1 MSDEVDSKKI
11 SVVYKFENFTR
22 EAEVNKLGTLRDIRK
37 VLEKQLNLSVKQMN
51 MIYHNNN
58 IMNVSESTKIYNY
71 FGDVNEIIL
80 ELKYKDFVED
90 DYKLVFEK
98 AFAQSISPANNKNKR
113 KMKHL
118 KSLRNNEDYVPEI
131 KDRKV
136 CNYDQL
142 NEAKYICLKCSQLW
156 CEHCLKFEIHKN
168 DISPL
173 DQLDNTLQ
181 HKRRICIKN
190 LEEKITSDPY
200 FDKLEKIDFILNE
213 KVSVIDKQFDDL
225 INLIKKIKEN
235 QMKFIIDYYYTKISD
250 KKYSSLFKDTKFYR
264 KTMKDIDTTYK
275 TDQIDLNLKNMRTM
289 EEGLLILIQKFDE
302 FKLKYGDF
310 DRLFLQFHGF
320 NQTFIA
326 QMEAKLEQNTKVGRS
341 LDNPEELDKLTTIKK
356 DFESIVKHKN
366 RGTSL
371 IKIKYYNSIMIWNHL
386 NQKLIRINDFVDN
399 CEFKLN
405 YQVYA
410 GNIFLNLKN
419 KLFVITGSNFNMFF
433 FYDPIKNQIY
443 RLPSLKENHCR
454 GGLIYVKYFNSILCI
469 SGKYTKKVEVFKL
482 DEFNINN
489 FQDDGKYNGSKYHKD
504 GGGNYYIKRNSIDKE
519 SKGRKSGRK
528 SISKDS
534 KSRKSISKDSQGRK
548 SISKDS
554 ARKSISKD
562 SARKSISK
570 DSARKSISK
579 DSLARKSISKD
590 SARKSISKDS
600 ARKSISKDSKSR
612 KSKSKDRK
620 SISRG
625 RKSVAVGQIKGLNK
639 DMTVTRSSKKSK
651 TKRDKSHSHSK
662 DKSKEE
668 SKNTE
673 SKNKKSYDTQSHK
686 SNKSKHSKHSRHTKD
701 KQPQN
706 LDYLRDDKLY
716 WEEFPELNYARN
728 YSCFYI
734 HNDYYLYVFFGY
746 NQYRGN
752 LDTIEKIDLREPENK
767 WQIIKYEN
775 PCNLDLHL
783 ASTSVC
789 YAGVDEIYILGGS
802 IHDTPTDQIIK
813 YNFKQNAFFM
823 TEMKIPGMREND
835 YFRFWEESSFVPL
848 TSKGNATNADDEF
861 TFGLIDARDKVHL
874 YNIRNFK
881 YNII

>member
-1 MSDEVDSKKI
+1 MSEEPNSKKI
-11 SVVYKFENFTR
+11 SVIYKFENFTR
-22 EAEVNKLGTLRDIRK
+22 EAEVNKFGTLRDIRK
-37 VLEKQLNLSVKQMN
+37 VLEKQINLSVKQMN
-51 MIYHNNN
+51 MIYHSNN

-80 ELKYKDFVED
+80 ELRYKDFVED

-98 AFAQSISPANNKNKR
+98 AFAQTSAPDDKKSKR

-118 KSLRNNEDYVPEI
+118 KSLRNKEDYVPEI

-168 DISPL
+168 EISPL

-190 LEEKITSDPY
+190 LEEKITTDPY

-275 TDQIDLNLKNMRTM
+275 SEQIDLNLKNMRTM
-289 EEGLLILIQKFDE
+289 EDGLLILIQKFEE

-320 NQTFIA
+320 NQTFIS
-326 QMEAKLEQNTKVGRS
+326 QIEAKVEQNTRVGRS

-356 DFESIVKHKN
+356 DFDSIVKHKN

-386 NQKLIRINDFVDN
+386 NQKLIRVNDFVDN

-405 YQVYA
+405 YQVFA

-419 KLFVITGSNFNMFF
+419 KLFIITGSNFNMFF
-433 FYDPIKNQIY
+433 FYDPIKNQIF

-489 FQDDGKYNGSKYHKD
+489 FQDDGKYNGSKYHKE
-504 GGGNYYIKRNSIDKE
+504 GGGNYFIKRNSKVSNRRHD
-519 SKGRKSGRK
+519 
-528 SISKDS
+528 
-534 KSRKSISKDSQGRK
+534 
-548 SISKDS
+548 
-554 ARKSISKD
+554 
-562 SARKSISK
+562 
-570 DSARKSISK
+570 
-579 DSLARKSISKD
+579 
-590 SARKSISKDS
+590 
-600 ARKSISKDSKSR
+600 R
-612 KSKSKDRK
+612 KSKDLSLSNSKSLSKDKDKDKLSNSKKSKVTSNRK

-625 RKSVAVGQIKGLNK
+625 RKSVAVSLSASKSLSK
-639 DMTVTRSSKKSK
+639 DMGNTRTSKKYK
-651 TKRDKSHSHSK
+651 TRKETSNSHSHSRNK
-662 DKSKEE
+662 QTEE
-668 SKNTE
+668 SKNTIE
-673 SKNKKSYDTQSHK
+673 SGNTNKKSKNYDTKSKKSSHHDTKSHYDTKSKRSHK
-686 SNKSKHSKHSRHTKD
+686 SNKHSKD

-706 LDYLRDDKLY
+706 LDYLKDDKLY

-728 YSCFYI
+728 YSCFYV
-734 HNDYYLYVFFGY
+734 HNEYYLYAFFGY

-752 LDTIEKIDLREPENK
+752 LDSVEKIDLREPENK

-775 PCNLDLHL
+775 PSKLELHL
-783 ASTSVC
+783 ASMSVC

-813 YNFKQNAFFM
+813 YNFKQNAFFL
-823 TEMKIPGMREND
+823 TEMTIPGIRENE
-835 YFRFWEESSFVPL
+835 YFRFWEESSFIPL

>member
-1 MSDEVDSKKI
+1 MSEEPDSKKI
-11 SVVYKFENFTR
+11 SVIYKFENFTR
-22 EAEVNKLGTLRDIRK
+22 EAQVNKFGTIRDIRK
-37 VLEKQLNLSVKQMN
+37 VLEKQINLSVKQMN
-51 MIYHNNN
+51 IIYHNNN

-71 FGDVNEIIL
+71 FGDVDELIL

-98 AFAQSISPANNKNKR
+98 AFAQSAPPVNSKNKR

-168 DISPL
+168 EISPL

-190 LEEKITSDPY
+190 LEEKITKDPC

-264 KTMKDIDTTYK
+264 KTMKDIDATYK

-289 EEGLLILIQKFDE
+289 EDGLLILIQKFEE

-320 NQTFIA
+320 NQTFIS

-356 DFESIVKHKN
+356 DFDTIVKHKN

-386 NQKLIRINDFVDN
+386 NQKLIRVNDFVDN

-405 YQVYA
+405 YQVFA

-454 GGLIYVKYFNSILCI
+454 GGLVYVKYFNSILCI

-489 FQDDGKYNGSKYHKD
+489 FQDDGKYNGSKYHKE
-504 GGGNYYIKRNSIDKE
+504 GGGNYFIKRHSKVSSKRRESNSKDLSISNSKSLSKDKDKM
-519 SKGRKSGRK
+519 SKNSKISSQRKSV
-528 SISKDS
+528 
-534 KSRKSISKDSQGRK
+534 
-548 SISKDS
+548 
-554 ARKSISKD
+554 
-562 SARKSISK
+562 
-570 DSARKSISK
+570 
-579 DSLARKSISKD
+579 
-590 SARKSISKDS
+590 
-600 ARKSISKDSKSR
+600 
-612 KSKSKDRK
+612 
-620 SISRG
+620 SRG
-625 RKSVAVGQIKGLNK
+625 RKSVAISRDESKSISK
-639 DMTVTRSSKKSK
+639 DISHSRTSKKYK
-651 TKRDKSHSHSK
+651 TRKETIHSHSHSQSK
-662 DKSKEE
+662 DKNVEE
-668 SKNTE
+668 SKNTIE
-673 SKNKKSYDTQSHK
+673 
-686 SNKSKHSKHSRHTKD
+686 SKHSKRKSIHRDTKSHKSSKHTKD

-706 LDYLRDDKLY
+706 LDHQKDDKLF

-752 LDTIEKIDLREPENK
+752 LDSIEKIDLREPDNK

-775 PCNLDLHL
+775 PCKLDLHL
-783 ASTSVC
+783 ASASVC

-813 YNFKQNAFFM
+813 YNFKQNAFFL
-823 TEMKIPGMREND
+823 TEMTIPGLRENE

-874 YNIRNFK
+874 YNIRSFK

>member
-1 MSDEVDSKKI
+1 
-11 SVVYKFENFTR
+11 
-22 EAEVNKLGTLRDIRK
+22 
-37 VLEKQLNLSVKQMN
+37 
-51 MIYHNNN
+51 
-58 IMNVSESTKIYNY
+58 
-71 FGDVNEIIL
+71 
-80 ELKYKDFVED
+80 
-90 DYKLVFEK
+90 
-98 AFAQSISPANNKNKR
+98 
-113 KMKHL
+113 MKHL
-118 KSLRNNEDYVPEI
+118 KSLRNKEDYVPEI
-131 KDRKV
+131 KERKV

-168 DISPL
+168 EISPL

-190 LEEKITSDPY
+190 LEEKITTDPY

-275 TDQIDLNLKNMRTM
+275 SDQIDLNLKNMRTM
-289 EEGLLILIQKFDE
+289 EDGLLILIQKFEE

-320 NQTFIA
+320 NQTFIS
-326 QMEAKLEQNTKVGRS
+326 QIEAKVEQNTRVGRS

-356 DFESIVKHKN
+356 DFDSIVKHKN

-386 NQKLIRINDFVDN
+386 NQKLIRVNDFVDN

-405 YQVYA
+405 YQVFA

-419 KLFVITGSNFNMFF
+419 KLFIITGSNFNMFF
-433 FYDPIKNQIY
+433 FYDPIKNQIF

-489 FQDDGKYNGSKYHKD
+489 FQDDGKYNGSKYHKE
-504 GGGNYYIKRNSIDKE
+504 GGGNYFIKRNSKVSNRRHD
-519 SKGRKSGRK
+519 
-528 SISKDS
+528 
-534 KSRKSISKDSQGRK
+534 
-548 SISKDS
+548 
-554 ARKSISKD
+554 
-562 SARKSISK
+562 
-570 DSARKSISK
+570 
-579 DSLARKSISKD
+579 
-590 SARKSISKDS
+590 
-600 ARKSISKDSKSR
+600 R
-612 KSKSKDRK
+612 KSKDLSLSNSKSLSKDKDKDKLSKNSKKSKVTSNRK

-625 RKSVAVGQIKGLNK
+625 RKSVAVSLSASKSLSK
-639 DMTVTRSSKKSK
+639 DMDKTRTSKKYK
-651 TKRDKSHSHSK
+651 TKKEASNSHSHSRNK
-662 DKSKEE
+662 QTEE
-668 SKNTE
+668 SKNTIE
-673 SKNKKSYDTQSHK
+673 SGNTNKKSKNYDTKSKKSSHHDTKSHYDTKSKRSHK
-686 SNKSKHSKHSRHTKD
+686 SNKHSKD

-706 LDYLRDDKLY
+706 LDYLKDDKLY

-728 YSCFYI
+728 YSCFYV
-734 HNDYYLYVFFGY
+734 HNEYYLYAFFGY

-752 LDTIEKIDLREPENK
+752 LDSVEKIDLREPENK

-775 PCNLDLHL
+775 PSKLELHL
-783 ASTSVC
+783 ASMSVC

-813 YNFKQNAFFM
+813 YNFKQNAFFL
-823 TEMKIPGMREND
+823 TEMTIPGIRENE
-835 YFRFWEESSFVPL
+835 YFRFWEESSFIPL

>member
-1 MSDEVDSKKI
+1 MSEEVDTKKI
-11 SVVYKFENFTR
+11 SVIYKFENYTR
-22 EAEVNKLGTLRDIRK
+22 EAEVSKLGTLRDIRK
-37 VLEKQLNLSVKQMN
+37 VLEKQINLSVKQMN
-51 MIYHNNN
+51 IIYHNNN
-58 IMNVSESTKIYNY
+58 IMNVSETTKIYNY
-71 FGDVNEIIL
+71 FGDVSEIIL

-98 AFAQSISPANNKNKR
+98 AFAQSGSPVNNKNK
-113 KMKHL
+113 KKLKHL
-118 KSLRNNEDYVPEI
+118 KSLKNNEDYVPEI

-168 DISPL
+168 EISPL

-181 HKRRICIKN
+181 HKRRLCIKN

-250 KKYSSLFKDTKFYR
+250 KKYSSLFKDTKFFR

-289 EEGLLILIQKFDE
+289 EDGLLILIQKFDE

-326 QMEAKLEQNTKVGRS
+326 QIEAKLEQNTKVGRS

-356 DFESIVKHKN
+356 DFETIVKHKN

-386 NQKLIRINDFVDN
+386 NQKLIRVNDFTDN

-405 YQVYA
+405 YQVFS

-419 KLFVITGSNFNMFF
+419 KLFIITGSNFNMFF
-433 FYDPIKNQIY
+433 FYDPIKNQVY

-489 FQDDGKYNGSKYHKD
+489 FQDDGKYNGSKYHKEF
-504 GGGNYYIKRNSIDKE
+504 GGNYHIKRNSKYHDNKSKDKDTLSKSSKRKSMSKE
-519 SKGRKSGRK
+519 RKSVSKDNKSRKSLSKDSKGRKSM
-528 SISKDS
+528 SKDS
-534 KSRKSISKDSQGRK
+534 KDKKSV
-548 SISKDS
+548 
-554 ARKSISKD
+554 
-562 SARKSISK
+562 
-570 DSARKSISK
+570 
-579 DSLARKSISKD
+579 
-590 SARKSISKDS
+590 
-600 ARKSISKDSKSR
+600 
-612 KSKSKDRK
+612 SKDRK

-625 RKSVAVGQIKGLNK
+625 RKSVAISHSQSISK
-639 DMTVTRSSKKSK
+639 DMSYSRSDKKYKTRKDVS
-651 TKRDKSHSHSK
+651 RSHSK

-673 SKNKKSYDTQSHK
+673 SKDKKSNHK
-686 SNKSKHSKHSRHTKD
+686 SSKHLKD
-701 KQPQN
+701 KQAQN
-706 LDYLRDDKLY
+706 LDYLKDDKLY

-767 WQIIKYEN
+767 WQIIRYEN
-775 PCNLDLHL
+775 PCKLDLHL
-783 ASTSVC
+783 ASMSVC

-813 YNFKQNAFFM
+813 YNFKQNAFFL
-823 TEMKIPGMREND
+823 TEMTIPGLRENE

-861 TFGLIDARDKVHL
+861 TFGVIDARDKVHL

>member
-1 MSDEVDSKKI
+1 MSEEPDSKKI
-11 SVVYKFENFTR
+11 SVIYKFENFTR
-22 EAEVNKLGTLRDIRK
+22 EAQVNKFGTIRDIRK
-37 VLEKQLNLSVKQMN
+37 VLEKQINLSVKQMN
-51 MIYHNNN
+51 IIYHNNN

-71 FGDVNEIIL
+71 FGDVDELIL

-98 AFAQSISPANNKNKR
+98 AFAQSAPPVNSKNKR

-168 DISPL
+168 EISPL

-190 LEEKITSDPY
+190 LEEKITKDPC

-264 KTMKDIDTTYK
+264 KTMKDIDATYK

-289 EEGLLILIQKFDE
+289 EDGLLILIQKFEE

-320 NQTFIA
+320 NQTFIS

-356 DFESIVKHKN
+356 DFDTIVKHKN

-386 NQKLIRINDFVDN
+386 NQKLIRVNDFVDN

-405 YQVYA
+405 YQVFA

-443 RLPSLKENHCR
+443 RLPSLIENHCR
-454 GGLIYVKYFNSILCI
+454 GGLVYVKYFNSILCI

-489 FQDDGKYNGSKYHKD
+489 FQDDGKYNGSKYHKE
-504 GGGNYYIKRNSIDKE
+504 GGGNYFIKRHSKVSSKRLE
-519 SKGRKSGRK
+519 SNVKDL
-528 SISKDS
+528 SISNS
-534 KSRKSISKDSQGRK
+534 KSLSKDKDKMSKNSKISSQ
-548 SISKDS
+548 
-554 ARKSISKD
+554 
-562 SARKSISK
+562 
-570 DSARKSISK
+570 
-579 DSLARKSISKD
+579 
-590 SARKSISKDS
+590 
-600 ARKSISKDSKSR
+600 
-612 KSKSKDRK
+612 RK

-625 RKSVAVGQIKGLNK
+625 RKSVAISRDESKSISK
-639 DMTVTRSSKKSK
+639 DISQSRTSKKYK
-651 TKRDKSHSHSK
+651 TRKETSHSHSHSQSK
-662 DKSKEE
+662 DKNVEE
-668 SKNTE
+668 SKNTIE
-673 SKNKKSYDTQSHK
+673 
-686 SNKSKHSKHSRHTKD
+686 SKHSKRKSIYHDTKSHKSSKHTKD

-706 LDYLRDDKLY
+706 LDYQKDDKLF

-752 LDTIEKIDLREPENK
+752 LDSIEKIDLREPENK

-775 PCNLDLHL
+775 PCKLDLHL
-783 ASTSVC
+783 ASASVC

-813 YNFKQNAFFM
+813 YNFKQNAFFL
-823 TEMKIPGMREND
+823 TEMTIPGLRENE
-835 YFRFWEESSFVPL
+835 YFRFWEESTFSPL
-848 TSKGNATNADDEF
+848 SSQGYAVNSDDDF
-861 TFGLIDARDKVHL
+861 TFGLLDARDKVHL
-874 YNIRNFK
+874 FNIRNFK

>member
-1 MSDEVDSKKI
+1 MTEEENKKKI

-22 EAEVNKLGTLRDIRK
+22 EAEVDKFGTLRDIRK
-37 VLEKQLNLSVKQMN
+37 VLEKQINLSVKQMN
-51 MIYHNNN
+51 IIYHNNN
-58 IMNVSESTKIYNY
+58 IMNVSETTKIYNY

-98 AFAQSISPANNKNKR
+98 AFAQTRAPSKTKTKR

-173 DQLDNTLQ
+173 DQLDNTLR
-181 HKRRICIKN
+181 HERRKCIKT
-190 LEEKITSDPY
+190 LEEKITTDPC

-250 KKYSSLFKDTKFYR
+250 KKYSTLFKDTKFYR
-264 KTMKDIDTTYK
+264 KTMKDIDTSYK
-275 TDQIDLNLKNMRTM
+275 SDQIDLNLKNMRTM
-289 EEGLLILIQKFDE
+289 KDGLLILIQKFDE

-326 QMEAKLEQNTKVGRS
+326 QIEAKLEQNTKVGRS
-341 LDNPEELDKLTTIKK
+341 LDNPEELDKLNSIKNN
-356 DFESIVKHKN
+356 FESIVKHKN

-386 NQKLIRINDFVDN
+386 NQKLIRVNDFVDN

-405 YQVYA
+405 YQVFA

-419 KLFVITGSNFNMFF
+419 KLFIITGSNFNMFF
-433 FYDPIKNQIY
+433 FYDPIKNQVY

-454 GGLIYVKYFNSILCI
+454 GGLVYVKYFNSILCI

-482 DEFNINN
+482 DDFNINN
-489 FQDDGKYNGSKYHKD
+489 FKDDGKYNGSKYHKE
-504 GGGNYYIKRNSIDKE
+504 GGGNYHIKRNDIKL
-519 SKGRKSGRK
+519 KTM
-528 SISKDS
+528 SKDKMSSHSKLS
-534 KSRKSISKDSQGRK
+534 KSLSKDKDKDTLKRSRAKKQTVLVGSRSRK
-548 SISKDS
+548 NLDDSKNMSLSKDLS
-554 ARKSISKD
+554 A
-562 SARKSISK
+562 
-570 DSARKSISK
+570 
-579 DSLARKSISKD
+579 
-590 SARKSISKDS
+590 
-600 ARKSISKDSKSR
+600 SR
-612 KSKSKDRK
+612 
-620 SISRG
+620 
-625 RKSVAVGQIKGLNK
+625 
-639 DMTVTRSSKKSK
+639 TSKKSK
-651 TKRDKSHSHSK
+651 TRREVSHSHSK
-662 DKSKEE
+662 DKSKDD
-668 SKNTE
+668 SKDAI
-673 SKNKKSYDTQSHK
+673 SRHSNKKSTHRSRDTKSHK
-686 SNKSKHSKHSRHTKD
+686 SVLIRSRSKD
-701 KQPQN
+701 KQAQN
-706 LDYLRDDKLY
+706 VDYLKEDKLV

-752 LDTIEKIDLREPENK
+752 LDSVEKIDLREPENK
-767 WQIIKYEN
+767 WQVIKYQN
-775 PCNLDLHL
+775 PCKLNLRL
-783 ASTSVC
+783 ASMGVC
-789 YAGVDEIYILGGS
+789 YGGVDEIYILGGS
-802 IHDTPTDQIIK
+802 INDTPTDQIIK
-813 YNFKQNAFFM
+813 YNFKQNAFFL
-823 TEMKIPGMREND
+823 TEMTIPGIRENE

-861 TFGLIDARDKVHL
+861 TFGLIDCRDKVHL

>member
-1 MSDEVDSKKI
+1 MSEEPNSKKI
-11 SVVYKFENFTR
+11 SVIYKFENFTR
-22 EAEVNKLGTLRDIRK
+22 EAEVNKFGTLRDIRK
-37 VLEKQLNLSVKQMN
+37 VLEKQINLSVKQMN

-80 ELKYKDFVED
+80 EMKYKDFVED

-98 AFAQSISPANNKNKR
+98 AFAQATIPDDKKSKR

-118 KSLRNNEDYVPEI
+118 KSLRNKEDYVPEI
-131 KDRKV
+131 KERKV

-168 DISPL
+168 EISPL

-190 LEEKITSDPY
+190 LEEKITTDPY

-225 INLIKKIKEN
+225 INLIKKIKDS
-235 QMKFIIDYYYTKISD
+235 QMKFIIDYYYTKVSD
-250 KKYSSLFKDTKFYR
+250 KKYTSLFKDTKFYR
-264 KTMKDIDTTYK
+264 KTMKDIDATYK
-275 TDQIDLNLKNMRTM
+275 SEQIDLNLKNMRTM

-310 DRLFLQFHGF
+310 ERLFLQFHGF
-320 NQTFIA
+320 NQTFIS
-326 QMEAKLEQNTKVGRS
+326 QIEAKMEQNTKVGKS
-341 LDNPEELDKLTTIKK
+341 LENPEELDKLSSIKN
-356 DFESIVKHKN
+356 DFQAIVKDKN

-386 NQKLIRINDFVDN
+386 NQKLIRVNDFVDN

-405 YQVYA
+405 YQVFA

-419 KLFVITGSNFNMFF
+419 KLFIITGSNFNMFF

-454 GGLIYVKYFNSILCI
+454 GGLIYIKYFNSILCI

-489 FQDDGKYNGSKYHKD
+489 FQDDGKYNGSKYHEE
-504 GGGNYYIKRNSIDKE
+504 GGGNYHIRRSTDKKSTRSHHHHSHRHHSK
-519 SKGRKSGRK
+519 SKGDD
-528 SISKDS
+528 SKDS
-534 KSRKSISKDSQGRK
+534 HSHSHEHEHSSDKD
-548 SISKDS
+548 
-554 ARKSISKD
+554 
-562 SARKSISK
+562 
-570 DSARKSISK
+570 
-579 DSLARKSISKD
+579 
-590 SARKSISKDS
+590 
-600 ARKSISKDSKSR
+600 DSKSHKSRSHKHRDSKVSHKSKR
-612 KSKSKDRK
+612 KSKVSENEENEEEESKNNDEHSNNTK
-620 SISRG
+620 S
-625 RKSVAVGQIKGLNK
+625 KH
-639 DMTVTRSSKKSK
+639 RSSESK
-651 TKRDKSHSHSK
+651 HSRSHSK
-662 DKSKEE
+662 DK
-668 SKNTE
+668 
-673 SKNKKSYDTQSHK
+673 
-686 SNKSKHSKHSRHTKD
+686 
-701 KQPQN
+701 QPEN
-706 LDYLRDDKLY
+706 IDYLNEDKLL
-716 WEEFPELNYARN
+716 WEDFPELNYARN
-728 YSCFYI
+728 YSCFFL
-734 HNDYYLYVFFGY
+734 HNEYYLYVFFGY

-752 LDTIEKIDLREPENK
+752 LDTIEKIDLREAKNK
-767 WQIIKYEN
+767 WEIIKYEN
-775 PCNLDLHL
+775 PSKLNLHM
-783 ASTSVC
+783 ASMGVC
-789 YAGVDEIYILGGS
+789 YAGVDEIYLLGGS
-802 IHDTPTDQIIK
+802 IQDNPTDQILK
-813 YNFKQNAFFM
+813 YNFKQNAFFK
-823 TEMKIPGMREND
+823 TEMTIPGFREND
-835 YFRFWEESSFVPL
+835 YFRFWEESSFIPL

-874 YNIRNFK
+874 FNIRSFK

>member
-1 MSDEVDSKKI
+1 
-11 SVVYKFENFTR
+11 
-22 EAEVNKLGTLRDIRK
+22 
-37 VLEKQLNLSVKQMN
+37 
-51 MIYHNNN
+51 
-58 IMNVSESTKIYNY
+58 
-71 FGDVNEIIL
+71 
-80 ELKYKDFVED
+80 
-90 DYKLVFEK
+90 
-98 AFAQSISPANNKNKR
+98 
-113 KMKHL
+113 
-118 KSLRNNEDYVPEI
+118 
-131 KDRKV
+131 
-136 CNYDQL
+136 
-142 NEAKYICLKCSQLW
+142 
-156 CEHCLKFEIHKN
+156 
-168 DISPL
+168 
-173 DQLDNTLQ
+173 
-181 HKRRICIKN
+181 
-190 LEEKITSDPY
+190 
-200 FDKLEKIDFILNE
+200 
-213 KVSVIDKQFDDL
+213 VIDKQFDDL

-275 TDQIDLNLKNMRTM
+275 SDQIDLNLKNMRTM
-289 EEGLLILIQKFDE
+289 EDGLLILIQKFEE

-320 NQTFIA
+320 NQTFIS
-326 QMEAKLEQNTKVGRS
+326 QIEAKVEQNTRVGRS

-356 DFESIVKHKN
+356 DFDSIVKHKN

-386 NQKLIRINDFVDN
+386 NQKLIRVNDFVDN

-405 YQVYA
+405 YQVFA

-419 KLFVITGSNFNMFF
+419 KLFIITGSNFNMFF
-433 FYDPIKNQIY
+433 FYDPIKNQIF

-489 FQDDGKYNGSKYHKD
+489 FQDDGKYNGSKYHKE
-504 GGGNYYIKRNSIDKE
+504 GGGNYFIKRNSKVSNRRHD
-519 SKGRKSGRK
+519 
-528 SISKDS
+528 
-534 KSRKSISKDSQGRK
+534 
-548 SISKDS
+548 
-554 ARKSISKD
+554 
-562 SARKSISK
+562 
-570 DSARKSISK
+570 
-579 DSLARKSISKD
+579 
-590 SARKSISKDS
+590 
-600 ARKSISKDSKSR
+600 R
-612 KSKSKDRK
+612 KSKDLSLSNSKSLSKDKDKDKLSKNSKKSKVTSNRK

-625 RKSVAVGQIKGLNK
+625 RKSVAVSLSASKSLSK
-639 DMTVTRSSKKSK
+639 DMDNTRTSKKYK
-651 TKRDKSHSHSK
+651 TKKEASNSHSHSRNK
-662 DKSKEE
+662 QTEE
-668 SKNTE
+668 SKNTIE
-673 SKNKKSYDTQSHK
+673 SGNTNKKSKNYDTKSKKSSHHDTKSHYDTKSKRSHK
-686 SNKSKHSKHSRHTKD
+686 SNKHSKD

-706 LDYLRDDKLY
+706 LDYLKDDKLY

-728 YSCFYI
+728 YSCFYV
-734 HNDYYLYVFFGY
+734 HNEYYLYAFFGY

-752 LDTIEKIDLREPENK
+752 LDSVEKIDLREPENK

-775 PCNLDLHL
+775 PSKLELHL
-783 ASTSVC
+783 ASMSVC

-813 YNFKQNAFFM
+813 YNFKQNAFFL
-823 TEMKIPGMREND
+823 TEMTIPGIRENE
-835 YFRFWEESSFVPL
+835 YFRFWEESSFIPL

>member
-1 MSDEVDSKKI
+1 MSEEPNSKKI
-11 SVVYKFENFTR
+11 SVIYKFENFTR
-22 EAEVNKLGTLRDIRK
+22 EAEVNKFGTLRDIRK
-37 VLEKQLNLSVKQMN
+37 VLEKQINLSVKQMN

-80 ELKYKDFVED
+80 EMKYKDFVED

-98 AFAQSISPANNKNKR
+98 AFAQATIPDDKKSKR

-118 KSLRNNEDYVPEI
+118 KSLRNKEDYVPEI
-131 KDRKV
+131 KERKV

-168 DISPL
+168 EISPL

-190 LEEKITSDPY
+190 LEEKITTDPY

-275 TDQIDLNLKNMRTM
+275 SDQIDLNLKNMRTM
-289 EEGLLILIQKFDE
+289 EDGLLILVQKFEE

-310 DRLFLQFHGF
+310 ERLFLQFHGF
-320 NQTFIA
+320 NQTFIS
-326 QMEAKLEQNTKVGRS
+326 QIEAKVEQNTKVGRS

-356 DFESIVKHKN
+356 DFDTIVKHKN

-386 NQKLIRINDFVDN
+386 NQKLIRVNDFIDN

-405 YQVYA
+405 YQVFA

-419 KLFVITGSNFNMFF
+419 KLFIITGSNFNMFF

-489 FQDDGKYNGSKYHKD
+489 FKDDGKYNGSKYHKD
-504 GGGNYYIKRNSIDKE
+504 GGGNYFIKRNSKISNRRRE
-519 SKGRKSGRK
+519 SKSNSK
-528 SISKDS
+528 SKDLSVSNS
-534 KSRKSISKDSQGRK
+534 KSLSKNKDK
-548 SISKDS
+548 DYDKASKMS
-554 ARKSISKD
+554 
-562 SARKSISK
+562 
-570 DSARKSISK
+570 
-579 DSLARKSISKD
+579 
-590 SARKSISKDS
+590 
-600 ARKSISKDSKSR
+600 
-612 KSKSKDRK
+612 KSKSKIRPRGRN
-620 SISRG
+620 SVAISRDES
-625 RKSVAVGQIKGLNK
+625 KSLSK
-639 DMTVTRSSKKSK
+639 DFSMSRTSKKYK
-651 TKRDKSHSHSK
+651 TKKEASHSHSK
-662 DKSKEE
+662 NKRTEE
-668 SKNTE
+668 SKNTIE
-673 SKNKKSYDTQSHK
+673 SGNTNKKSKNNEKKSNYDTKSRKSSHHDTK
-686 SNKSKHSKHSRHTKD
+686 SRKSSHRDTKSRKSSRYDTKSKKSHHHSKD

-706 LDYLRDDKLY
+706 LDYLKDDKLY

-775 PCNLDLHL
+775 PSKLDLHL
-783 ASTSVC
+783 ASMSVC

-813 YNFKQNAFFM
+813 YNFKQNAFFL
-823 TEMKIPGMREND
+823 TEMTIPGIRENE
-835 YFRFWEESSFVPL
+835 YFRFWEESTFVPL

>member
-1 MSDEVDSKKI
+1 MTEEENKKKI

-22 EAEVNKLGTLRDIRK
+22 EAEVDKFGTLHDIRK
-37 VLEKQLNLSVKQMN
+37 VLEKQINLSVKQMN
-51 MIYHNNN
+51 IIYHNNN
-58 IMNVSESTKIYNY
+58 IMNVSETTKIYNY

-98 AFAQSISPANNKNKR
+98 AFAQTRAPSKTKTKR

-173 DQLDNTLQ
+173 DQLDNTLR
-181 HKRRICIKN
+181 HERRKCIKT
-190 LEEKITSDPY
+190 LEEKITTDPC

-250 KKYSSLFKDTKFYR
+250 KKYSTLFKDTKFYR
-264 KTMKDIDTTYK
+264 KTMKDIDTSYK
-275 TDQIDLNLKNMRTM
+275 SDQIDLNLKNMRTM
-289 EEGLLILIQKFDE
+289 KDGLLILIQKFEE

-326 QMEAKLEQNTKVGRS
+326 QIEAKLEQNTKVGRS
-341 LDNPEELDKLTTIKK
+341 LDNPEELDKLNSIKNN
-356 DFESIVKHKN
+356 FESIVKHKN

-386 NQKLIRINDFVDN
+386 NQKLIRVNDFVDN

-405 YQVYA
+405 YQVFA

-419 KLFVITGSNFNMFF
+419 KLFIITGSNFNMFF
-433 FYDPIKNQIY
+433 FYDPIKNQVY

-454 GGLIYVKYFNSILCI
+454 GGLVYVKYFNSILCI

-482 DEFNINN
+482 DDFNINN
-489 FQDDGKYNGSKYHKD
+489 FKDDGKYNGSKYHKE
-504 GGGNYYIKRNSIDKE
+504 GGGNYHIKRNDIKL
-519 SKGRKSGRK
+519 KTM
-528 SISKDS
+528 SKDKMSSHSKLS
-534 KSRKSISKDSQGRK
+534 KSLSKDKDKDTLKRSRAKKQTVLVGSRSRK
-548 SISKDS
+548 NLDDSKNMSLSKDLS
-554 ARKSISKD
+554 A
-562 SARKSISK
+562 
-570 DSARKSISK
+570 
-579 DSLARKSISKD
+579 
-590 SARKSISKDS
+590 
-600 ARKSISKDSKSR
+600 SR
-612 KSKSKDRK
+612 
-620 SISRG
+620 
-625 RKSVAVGQIKGLNK
+625 
-639 DMTVTRSSKKSK
+639 TSKKSK
-651 TKRDKSHSHSK
+651 TRREVSHSHSK
-662 DKSKEE
+662 DKSKDD
-668 SKNTE
+668 SKDAI
-673 SKNKKSYDTQSHK
+673 SRHSNKKSTHRSRDTKSHK
-686 SNKSKHSKHSRHTKD
+686 SVITRSISKD
-701 KQPQN
+701 KQAQN
-706 LDYLRDDKLY
+706 VDYLKEDKLV

-752 LDTIEKIDLREPENK
+752 LDSVEKIDLREPENK
-767 WQIIKYEN
+767 WQVIKYQN
-775 PCNLDLHL
+775 PCKLNLRL
-783 ASTSVC
+783 ASMGVC
-789 YAGVDEIYILGGS
+789 YGGVDEIYILGGS
-802 IHDTPTDQIIK
+802 INDTPTDQIIK
-813 YNFKQNAFFM
+813 YNFKQNAFFL
-823 TEMKIPGMREND
+823 TEMTIPGIRENE

-861 TFGLIDARDKVHL
+861 TFGLIDCRDKVHL
-874 YNIRNFK
+874 YNIRN
-881 YNII
+881 

>member
-1 MSDEVDSKKI
+1 MSEEPNSKKI
-11 SVVYKFENFTR
+11 SVIYKFENFTR
-22 EAEVNKLGTLRDIRK
+22 EAEVNKFGTLRDIRK
-37 VLEKQLNLSVKQMN
+37 VLEKQINLSVKQMN
-51 MIYHNNN
+51 MIYHSNN

-80 ELKYKDFVED
+80 EMKYKDFVED

-98 AFAQSISPANNKNKR
+98 AFAQATIPDDKKSKR

-118 KSLRNNEDYVPEI
+118 KSLRNKEDYVPEI
-131 KDRKV
+131 KERKV

-168 DISPL
+168 EISPL

-190 LEEKITSDPY
+190 LEEKITTDPY

-275 TDQIDLNLKNMRTM
+275 SDQIDLNLKNMRTM
-289 EEGLLILIQKFDE
+289 EDGLLILVQKFEE

-320 NQTFIA
+320 NQTFIS
-326 QMEAKLEQNTKVGRS
+326 QIEAKVEQNTKVGRS

-356 DFESIVKHKN
+356 DFDTIVKHKN

-386 NQKLIRINDFVDN
+386 NQKLIRVNDFIDN

-405 YQVYA
+405 YQVFA

-419 KLFVITGSNFNMFF
+419 KLFIITGSNFNMFF

-489 FQDDGKYNGSKYHKD
+489 FKDDGKYNGSKYHKD
-504 GGGNYYIKRNSIDKE
+504 GGGNYFIKRNSKISNRRRE
-519 SKGRKSGRK
+519 SKSNSK
-528 SISKDS
+528 SKDLSVSNS
-534 KSRKSISKDSQGRK
+534 KSLSKNKDK
-548 SISKDS
+548 DYDKASKMS
-554 ARKSISKD
+554 
-562 SARKSISK
+562 
-570 DSARKSISK
+570 
-579 DSLARKSISKD
+579 
-590 SARKSISKDS
+590 
-600 ARKSISKDSKSR
+600 
-612 KSKSKDRK
+612 KSKSKARPRGRN
-620 SISRG
+620 SVAISRDES
-625 RKSVAVGQIKGLNK
+625 KSLSK
-639 DMTVTRSSKKSK
+639 DFSMSRTSKKYK
-651 TKRDKSHSHSK
+651 TRKETSHSHSK
-662 DKSKEE
+662 NKRTEE
-668 SKNTE
+668 SKNTIE
-673 SKNKKSYDTQSHK
+673 SGNTNKKSKNNEKKSNYDTKSRKSSHHDTK
-686 SNKSKHSKHSRHTKD
+686 SRKSSHRDTKSRKSSRYDTKSKKSHHHSKD

-706 LDYLRDDKLY
+706 LDYLKDDKLY

-775 PCNLDLHL
+775 PSKLDLHL
-783 ASTSVC
+783 ASMSVC

-813 YNFKQNAFFM
+813 YNFKQNAFFL
-823 TEMKIPGMREND
+823 TEMTIPGIRENE
-835 YFRFWEESSFVPL
+835 YFRFWEESTFVPL

>member
-1 MSDEVDSKKI
+1 MSEEPNSKKI
-11 SVVYKFENFTR
+11 SVIYKFENFTR
-22 EAEVNKLGTLRDIRK
+22 EAEVNKFGTLRDIRK
-37 VLEKQLNLSVKQMN
+37 VLEKQINLSVKQMN

-80 ELKYKDFVED
+80 EMKYKDFVED

-98 AFAQSISPANNKNKR
+98 AFAQATIPDDKKSKR

-118 KSLRNNEDYVPEI
+118 KSLRNKEDYVPEI
-131 KDRKV
+131 KERKV

-168 DISPL
+168 EISPL

-190 LEEKITSDPY
+190 LEEKITTDPY

-275 TDQIDLNLKNMRTM
+275 SDQIDLNLKNMRTM
-289 EEGLLILIQKFDE
+289 EDGLLILVQKFEE

-320 NQTFIA
+320 NQTFIS
-326 QMEAKLEQNTKVGRS
+326 QIEAKVEQNTKVGRS

-356 DFESIVKHKN
+356 DFDTIVKHKN

-386 NQKLIRINDFVDN
+386 NQKLIRVNDFVDN

-405 YQVYA
+405 YQVFA

-419 KLFVITGSNFNMFF
+419 KLFIITGSNFNMFF

-489 FQDDGKYNGSKYHKD
+489 FKDDGKYNGSKYHKD
-504 GGGNYYIKRNSIDKE
+504 GGGNYFIKRNSKISNRRRE
-519 SKGRKSGRK
+519 SKSNSK
-528 SISKDS
+528 SKDLSVSNS
-534 KSRKSISKDSQGRK
+534 KSLSKNKDK
-548 SISKDS
+548 DYDKASKMS
-554 ARKSISKD
+554 
-562 SARKSISK
+562 
-570 DSARKSISK
+570 
-579 DSLARKSISKD
+579 
-590 SARKSISKDS
+590 
-600 ARKSISKDSKSR
+600 
-612 KSKSKDRK
+612 KSKSKARPRGRN
-620 SISRG
+620 SVAISRDES
-625 RKSVAVGQIKGLNK
+625 KSLSK
-639 DMTVTRSSKKSK
+639 DFSMSRTSKKYK
-651 TKRDKSHSHSK
+651 TKKEASHSHSK
-662 DKSKEE
+662 NKRTEE
-668 SKNTE
+668 SKNTIE
-673 SKNKKSYDTQSHK
+673 SGNTNKKSKNNEKKSNYDTKSRKSSHHDTK
-686 SNKSKHSKHSRHTKD
+686 SRKSSHRDTKSRKSSRYDTKSKKSHHHSKD

-706 LDYLRDDKLY
+706 LDYLKDDKLY

-775 PCNLDLHL
+775 PSKLDLHL
-783 ASTSVC
+783 ASMSVC

-813 YNFKQNAFFM
+813 YNFKQNAFFL
-823 TEMKIPGMREND
+823 TEMTIPGIRENE
-835 YFRFWEESSFVPL
+835 YFRFWEESTFVPL

>member
-1 MSDEVDSKKI
+1 MSEEIEPKKI
-11 SVVYKFENFTR
+11 SVIYKFENFTR
-22 EAEVNKLGTLRDIRK
+22 EAEVNKLGTLRDLRK
-37 VLEKQLNLSVKQMN
+37 ILEKQINLSVKQMN

-98 AFAQSISPANNKNKR
+98 AFAQTISPANNKNKR

-225 INLIKKIKEN
+225 LNLIKKIKEN

-320 NQTFIA
+320 NQTFIS

-386 NQKLIRINDFVDN
+386 NQKLIRVNDFVDN

-489 FQDDGKYNGSKYHKD
+489 FQDDGRYNGSKYHKD
-504 GGGNYYIKRNSIDKE
+504 GGGNYHIKRNSALDDKE
-519 SKGRKSGRK
+519 SKGRKSIYKSRQSISGDNKSRKSVSGDTKSRKSVSKESLGRKSIRKDTKSRKSVSKESLGRK
-528 SISKDS
+528 SISKDT
-534 KSRKSISKDSQGRK
+534 KS
-548 SISKDS
+548 
-554 ARKSISKD
+554 
-562 SARKSISK
+562 
-570 DSARKSISK
+570 
-579 DSLARKSISKD
+579 
-590 SARKSISKDS
+590 
-600 ARKSISKDSKSR
+600 
-612 KSKSKDRK
+612 RK

-625 RKSVAVGQIKGLNK
+625 RKSVAVSKFESKGFDKDINLSSSNK
-639 DMTVTRSSKKSK
+639 KYNARKSVA
-651 TKRDKSHSHSK
+651 SHSHSR
-662 DKSKEE
+662 DKLESSGNE
-668 SKNTE
+668 SKR
-673 SKNKKSYDTQSHK
+673 KSIHHETHK
-686 SNKSKHSKHSRHTKD
+686 SSKHTKD
-701 KQPQN
+701 KQAQN

-752 LDTIEKIDLREPENK
+752 LDSIEKIDLREPENK

-775 PCNLDLHL
+775 PCKLDLHL
-783 ASTSVC
+783 ASMSVC

-813 YNFKQNAFFM
+813 YNFKQNAFFL
-823 TEMKIPGMREND
+823 TEMTIPGMREND

>member
-1 MSDEVDSKKI
+1 MSEEPNSKKI
-11 SVVYKFENFTR
+11 SVIYKFENFTR
-22 EAEVNKLGTLRDIRK
+22 EAEVNKFGTLRDIRK
-37 VLEKQLNLSVKQMN
+37 VLEKQINLSVKQMN
-51 MIYHNNN
+51 MIYHSNN

-80 ELKYKDFVED
+80 ELRYKDFVED

-98 AFAQSISPANNKNKR
+98 AFAQTSAPDDKKSKR

-118 KSLRNNEDYVPEI
+118 KSLRNKEDYVPEI

-190 LEEKITSDPY
+190 LEEKITTDPY

-275 TDQIDLNLKNMRTM
+275 SDQIDLNLKNMRTM
-289 EEGLLILIQKFDE
+289 EDGLLILIQKFEE

-320 NQTFIA
+320 NQTFIS
-326 QMEAKLEQNTKVGRS
+326 QIEAKVEQNTRVGRS

-356 DFESIVKHKN
+356 DFDSIVKHKN

-386 NQKLIRINDFVDN
+386 NQKLIRVNDFVDN

-405 YQVYA
+405 YQVFA

-419 KLFVITGSNFNMFF
+419 KLFIITGSNFNMFF
-433 FYDPIKNQIY
+433 FYDPIKNQIF

-489 FQDDGKYNGSKYHKD
+489 FQDDGKYNGSKYHKE
-504 GGGNYYIKRNSIDKE
+504 GGGNYFIKRNSKVSNRRHD
-519 SKGRKSGRK
+519 
-528 SISKDS
+528 
-534 KSRKSISKDSQGRK
+534 
-548 SISKDS
+548 
-554 ARKSISKD
+554 
-562 SARKSISK
+562 
-570 DSARKSISK
+570 
-579 DSLARKSISKD
+579 
-590 SARKSISKDS
+590 
-600 ARKSISKDSKSR
+600 R
-612 KSKSKDRK
+612 KSKDLSLSNSKSLSKDKDKDKLSKNSKKSKVTSNRK

-625 RKSVAVGQIKGLNK
+625 RKSVAVSLSASKSLSK
-639 DMTVTRSSKKSK
+639 DMDNTRTSKKYK
-651 TKRDKSHSHSK
+651 TRKEASKSHSHSRNK
-662 DKSKEE
+662 QTEE
-668 SKNTE
+668 SKNTIE
-673 SKNKKSYDTQSHK
+673 SGNTNKKSKNYDTKSKKSSHHDTKSHYDTKSKRSHK
-686 SNKSKHSKHSRHTKD
+686 SNKHSKD

-706 LDYLRDDKLY
+706 LDYLKDDKLY

-728 YSCFYI
+728 YSCFYV
-734 HNDYYLYVFFGY
+734 HNEYYLYAFFGY

-752 LDTIEKIDLREPENK
+752 LDSVEKIDLREPENK

-775 PCNLDLHL
+775 PSKLELHL
-783 ASTSVC
+783 ASMSVC

-813 YNFKQNAFFM
+813 YNFKQNAFFL
-823 TEMKIPGMREND
+823 TEMTIPGIRENE
-835 YFRFWEESSFVPL
+835 YFRFWEESSFIPL

>member
-1 MSDEVDSKKI
+1 MAEEENKKKI

-22 EAEVNKLGTLRDIRK
+22 EAEVDKFGTLRDIRK
-37 VLEKQLNLSVKQMN
+37 VLEKQINLSVKQMN
-51 MIYHNNN
+51 IIYHNNN
-58 IMNVSESTKIYNY
+58 IMNVSETTKIYNY

-98 AFAQSISPANNKNKR
+98 AFAQTRAPSKTKTKR

-173 DQLDNTLQ
+173 DQLDNTLR
-181 HKRRICIKN
+181 HERRKCIKT
-190 LEEKITSDPY
+190 LEEKITTDPC

-250 KKYSSLFKDTKFYR
+250 KKYSTLFKDTKFYR
-264 KTMKDIDTTYK
+264 KTMKDIDTSYK
-275 TDQIDLNLKNMRTM
+275 SDQIDLNLKNMRTM
-289 EEGLLILIQKFDE
+289 KDGLLILIQKFEE

-326 QMEAKLEQNTKVGRS
+326 QIEAKLEQNTKVGRS
-341 LDNPEELDKLTTIKK
+341 LDNPEELDKLNSIKNN
-356 DFESIVKHKN
+356 FESIVKHKN

-386 NQKLIRINDFVDN
+386 NQKLIRVNDFVDN

-405 YQVYA
+405 YQVFA

-419 KLFVITGSNFNMFF
+419 KLFIITGSNFNMFF
-433 FYDPIKNQIY
+433 FYDPIKNQVY

-454 GGLIYVKYFNSILCI
+454 GGLVYVKYFNSILCI

-482 DEFNINN
+482 DDFNINN
-489 FQDDGKYNGSKYHKD
+489 FKDDGKYNGSKYHKE
-504 GGGNYYIKRNSIDKE
+504 GGGNYHIKRNDIKL
-519 SKGRKSGRK
+519 KTM
-528 SISKDS
+528 SKDKMSSHSKLS
-534 KSRKSISKDSQGRK
+534 KSLSKDKDKDTLKRSRAKKQTVLVGSRSRK
-548 SISKDS
+548 NLDDSKNMSLSKDLS
-554 ARKSISKD
+554 A
-562 SARKSISK
+562 
-570 DSARKSISK
+570 
-579 DSLARKSISKD
+579 
-590 SARKSISKDS
+590 
-600 ARKSISKDSKSR
+600 SR
-612 KSKSKDRK
+612 
-620 SISRG
+620 
-625 RKSVAVGQIKGLNK
+625 
-639 DMTVTRSSKKSK
+639 TSKKSK
-651 TKRDKSHSHSK
+651 TRREVSHSHSK
-662 DKSKEE
+662 DKSKDD
-668 SKNTE
+668 SKDAI
-673 SKNKKSYDTQSHK
+673 SRHSNKKSTHRSRDTKSHK
-686 SNKSKHSKHSRHTKD
+686 SVITRSISKD
-701 KQPQN
+701 KQAQN
-706 LDYLRDDKLY
+706 VDYLKEDKLV

-752 LDTIEKIDLREPENK
+752 LDSVEKIDLREPENK
-767 WQIIKYEN
+767 WQVIKYQN
-775 PCNLDLHL
+775 PCKLNLRL
-783 ASTSVC
+783 ASMGVC
-789 YAGVDEIYILGGS
+789 YGGVDEIYILGGS
-802 IHDTPTDQIIK
+802 INDTPTDQIIK
-813 YNFKQNAFFM
+813 YNFKQNAFFL
-823 TEMKIPGMREND
+823 TEMTIPGIRENE

-861 TFGLIDARDKVHL
+861 TFGLIDCRDKVHL

>member
-1 MSDEVDSKKI
+1 MSEEPNSKKI
-11 SVVYKFENFTR
+11 SIIYKFENFTR
-22 EAEVNKLGTLRDIRK
+22 EAEVNKFGTLRDIRK
-37 VLEKQLNLSVKQMN
+37 VLEKQINLSVKQMN

-80 ELKYKDFVED
+80 EMKYKDFVED

-98 AFAQSISPANNKNKR
+98 AFAQATIPDDKKSKR

-118 KSLRNNEDYVPEI
+118 KSLRNKEDYVPEI
-131 KDRKV
+131 KERKV

-168 DISPL
+168 EISPL

-190 LEEKITSDPY
+190 LEEKITTDPY

-275 TDQIDLNLKNMRTM
+275 SDQIDLNLKNMRTM
-289 EEGLLILIQKFDE
+289 EDGLLILVQKFEE

-320 NQTFIA
+320 NQTFIS
-326 QMEAKLEQNTKVGRS
+326 QIEAKVEQNTKVGRS

-356 DFESIVKHKN
+356 DFDTIVKHKN

-386 NQKLIRINDFVDN
+386 NQKLIRVNDFIDN

-405 YQVYA
+405 YQVFA

-419 KLFVITGSNFNMFF
+419 KLFIITGSNFNMFF

-489 FQDDGKYNGSKYHKD
+489 FKDDGKYNGSKYHKD
-504 GGGNYYIKRNSIDKE
+504 GGGNYFIKRNSKISNRRRE
-519 SKGRKSGRK
+519 SKSNSK
-528 SISKDS
+528 SKDLSVSNS
-534 KSRKSISKDSQGRK
+534 KSLSKNKDK
-548 SISKDS
+548 DYDKASKMS
-554 ARKSISKD
+554 
-562 SARKSISK
+562 
-570 DSARKSISK
+570 
-579 DSLARKSISKD
+579 
-590 SARKSISKDS
+590 
-600 ARKSISKDSKSR
+600 
-612 KSKSKDRK
+612 KSKSKARPRGRN
-620 SISRG
+620 SVAISRDES
-625 RKSVAVGQIKGLNK
+625 KSLSK
-639 DMTVTRSSKKSK
+639 DFSMSRTSKKYK
-651 TKRDKSHSHSK
+651 TKKEASHSHSK
-662 DKSKEE
+662 NKRTEE
-668 SKNTE
+668 SKNTIE
-673 SKNKKSYDTQSHK
+673 SGNTNKKSKNNEKKSNYDTKSRKSSHHDTK
-686 SNKSKHSKHSRHTKD
+686 SRKSSHRDTKSRKSSRYDTKSKKSHHHSKD

-706 LDYLRDDKLY
+706 LDYLKDDKLY

-775 PCNLDLHL
+775 PSKLDLHL
-783 ASTSVC
+783 ASMSVC

-813 YNFKQNAFFM
+813 YNFKQNAFFL
-823 TEMKIPGMREND
+823 TEMTIPGIRENE
-835 YFRFWEESSFVPL
+835 YFRFWEESTFVPL

>member
-1 MSDEVDSKKI
+1 MSEEPNSKKI
-11 SVVYKFENFTR
+11 SVIYKFENFTR
-22 EAEVNKLGTLRDIRK
+22 EAEVNKFGTLRDIRK
-37 VLEKQLNLSVKQMN
+37 VLEKQINLSVKQMN

-80 ELKYKDFVED
+80 EMKYKDFVED

-98 AFAQSISPANNKNKR
+98 AFAQATIPDDKKSKR

-118 KSLRNNEDYVPEI
+118 KSLRNKEDYVPEI
-131 KDRKV
+131 KERKV

-168 DISPL
+168 EISPL

-190 LEEKITSDPY
+190 LEEKITTDPY

-275 TDQIDLNLKNMRTM
+275 SDQIDLNLKNMRTM
-289 EEGLLILIQKFDE
+289 EDGLLILVQKFEE

-320 NQTFIA
+320 NQTFIS
-326 QMEAKLEQNTKVGRS
+326 QIEAKVEQNTKVGRS

-356 DFESIVKHKN
+356 DFDTIVKHKN

-386 NQKLIRINDFVDN
+386 NQKLIRVNDFIDN

-405 YQVYA
+405 YQVFA

-419 KLFVITGSNFNMFF
+419 KLFIITGSNFNMFF

-489 FQDDGKYNGSKYHKD
+489 FKDDGKYNGSKYHKD
-504 GGGNYYIKRNSIDKE
+504 GGGNYFIKRNSKISNRRRE
-519 SKGRKSGRK
+519 SNSNSK
-528 SISKDS
+528 SKDLSVSNS
-534 KSRKSISKDSQGRK
+534 KSLSKNKDK
-548 SISKDS
+548 DYDKASKMS
-554 ARKSISKD
+554 
-562 SARKSISK
+562 
-570 DSARKSISK
+570 
-579 DSLARKSISKD
+579 
-590 SARKSISKDS
+590 
-600 ARKSISKDSKSR
+600 
-612 KSKSKDRK
+612 KSKSKARPRGRN
-620 SISRG
+620 SVAISRDES
-625 RKSVAVGQIKGLNK
+625 KSLSK
-639 DMTVTRSSKKSK
+639 DFSMSRTSKKYK
-651 TKRDKSHSHSK
+651 TRKEASHSHSK
-662 DKSKEE
+662 NKRTEE
-668 SKNTE
+668 SKNTIE
-673 SKNKKSYDTQSHK
+673 SGNTNKKSKNNEKKSNYDTKSRKSSHHDTK
-686 SNKSKHSKHSRHTKD
+686 SRKSSHRDTKSRKSSRYDTKSKKSHHHSKD

-706 LDYLRDDKLY
+706 LDYLKDDKLY

-775 PCNLDLHL
+775 PSKLDLHL
-783 ASTSVC
+783 ASMSVC

-813 YNFKQNAFFM
+813 YNFKQNAFFL
-823 TEMKIPGMREND
+823 TEMTIPGIRENE
-835 YFRFWEESSFVPL
+835 YFRFWEESTFVPL

>member
-1 MSDEVDSKKI
+1 MSEEVDTKKI
-11 SVVYKFENFTR
+11 SVIYKFENYTR
-22 EAEVNKLGTLRDIRK
+22 EAEVSKLGTLRDIRK
-37 VLEKQLNLSVKQMN
+37 VLEKQINLSVKQMN
-51 MIYHNNN
+51 IIYHNNN
-58 IMNVSESTKIYNY
+58 IMNVSETTKIYNY
-71 FGDVNEIIL
+71 FGDVSEIIL

-98 AFAQSISPANNKNKR
+98 AFAQSGSPVNNKNK
-113 KMKHL
+113 KKLKHL
-118 KSLRNNEDYVPEI
+118 KSLKNNEDYVPEI

-168 DISPL
+168 EISPL

-181 HKRRICIKN
+181 HKRRLCIKN

-250 KKYSSLFKDTKFYR
+250 KKYSSLFKDTKFFR

-289 EEGLLILIQKFDE
+289 EDGLLILIQKFDE

-326 QMEAKLEQNTKVGRS
+326 QIEAKLEQNTKVGRS

-356 DFESIVKHKN
+356 DFETIVKHKN

-386 NQKLIRINDFVDN
+386 NQKLIRVNDFTDN

-405 YQVYA
+405 YQVFS

-419 KLFVITGSNFNMFF
+419 KLFIITGSNFNMFF
-433 FYDPIKNQIY
+433 FYDPIKNQVY
-443 RLPSLKENHCR
+443 RLPSLKDNHCR
-454 GGLIYVKYFNSILCI
+454 GGLIYVKYFNSFLCI

-489 FQDDGKYNGSKYHKD
+489 FQDDGKYNGSKYHKEF
-504 GGGNYYIKRNSIDKE
+504 GGNYHIKRNSKFHDNKSKDKDTI
-519 SKGRKSGRK
+519 SKSSKRKSMSKERKSISKDSKGRK

-534 KSRKSISKDSQGRK
+534 KGRK

-554 ARKSISKD
+554 KDKKSI
-562 SARKSISK
+562 
-570 DSARKSISK
+570 
-579 DSLARKSISKD
+579 
-590 SARKSISKDS
+590 
-600 ARKSISKDSKSR
+600 
-612 KSKSKDRK
+612 SKDRK

-625 RKSVAVGQIKGLNK
+625 RKSVAIRQSQSISK
-639 DMTVTRSSKKSK
+639 DMSYSRSDKKYKTRKDVS
-651 TKRDKSHSHSK
+651 RSHSK

-673 SKNKKSYDTQSHK
+673 SKDKKSTHK
-686 SNKSKHSKHSRHTKD
+686 SSKHLKD
-701 KQPQN
+701 KQAQN
-706 LDYLRDDKLY
+706 LDYLKDDKLY

-767 WQIIKYEN
+767 WQIIRYEN
-775 PCNLDLHL
+775 PCKLDLHL
-783 ASTSVC
+783 ASMSVC

-813 YNFKQNAFFM
+813 YNFKQNAFFL
-823 TEMKIPGMREND
+823 TEMTIPGLRENE

-861 TFGLIDARDKVHL
+861 TFGIIDARDKVHL

>member
-1 MSDEVDSKKI
+1 MSEEVDTKKI
-11 SVVYKFENFTR
+11 SVIYKFENYTR
-22 EAEVNKLGTLRDIRK
+22 EAEVSKLGTLRDIRK
-37 VLEKQLNLSVKQMN
+37 VLEKQINLSVKQMN
-51 MIYHNNN
+51 IIYHNNN
-58 IMNVSESTKIYNY
+58 IMNVSETTKIYNY
-71 FGDVNEIIL
+71 FGDVSEIIL

-98 AFAQSISPANNKNKR
+98 AFAQSGSPVNNKNK
-113 KMKHL
+113 KKLKHL
-118 KSLRNNEDYVPEI
+118 KSLKNNEDYVPEI

-168 DISPL
+168 EISPL

-181 HKRRICIKN
+181 HKRRLCIKN

-250 KKYSSLFKDTKFYR
+250 KKYSSLFKDTKFFR

-289 EEGLLILIQKFDE
+289 EDGLLILIQKFDE

-326 QMEAKLEQNTKVGRS
+326 QIEAKLEQNTKVGRS

-356 DFESIVKHKN
+356 DFETIVKHKN

-386 NQKLIRINDFVDN
+386 NQKLIRVNDFTDN

-405 YQVYA
+405 YQVFS

-419 KLFVITGSNFNMFF
+419 KLFIITGSNFNMFF
-433 FYDPIKNQIY
+433 FYDPIKNQVY
-443 RLPSLKENHCR
+443 RLPSLKDNHCR

-489 FQDDGKYNGSKYHKD
+489 FQDDGKYNGSKYHKEF
-504 GGGNYYIKRNSIDKE
+504 GGNYHIKRNSKFHDNKSKDKDTI
-519 SKGRKSGRK
+519 SKSSKRKSMSKERKSISKDSKGRK

-534 KSRKSISKDSQGRK
+534 KGRK

-554 ARKSISKD
+554 KDKKSI
-562 SARKSISK
+562 
-570 DSARKSISK
+570 
-579 DSLARKSISKD
+579 
-590 SARKSISKDS
+590 
-600 ARKSISKDSKSR
+600 
-612 KSKSKDRK
+612 SKDRK

-625 RKSVAVGQIKGLNK
+625 RKSVAIRQSQSISK
-639 DMTVTRSSKKSK
+639 DMSYSRSDKKYKTRKDVS
-651 TKRDKSHSHSK
+651 RSHSK

-673 SKNKKSYDTQSHK
+673 SKDKKSTHK
-686 SNKSKHSKHSRHTKD
+686 SSKHLKD
-701 KQPQN
+701 KQAQN
-706 LDYLRDDKLY
+706 LDYLKDDKLY

-767 WQIIKYEN
+767 WQIIRYEN
-775 PCNLDLHL
+775 PCKLDLHL
-783 ASTSVC
+783 ASMSVC

-813 YNFKQNAFFM
+813 YNFKQNAFFL
-823 TEMKIPGMREND
+823 TEMTIPGLRENE

-861 TFGLIDARDKVHL
+861 TFGIIDARDKVHL

>member
-1 MSDEVDSKKI
+1 MTEEENKKTI

-22 EAEVNKLGTLRDIRK
+22 EAEVDKFGTLRDIRK
-37 VLEKQLNLSVKQMN
+37 VLEKQINLSVKQMN
-51 MIYHNNN
+51 IIYHNNN
-58 IMNVSESTKIYNY
+58 IMNVSETTKIYNY

-98 AFAQSISPANNKNKR
+98 AFAQTRAPSKTKTKR

-173 DQLDNTLQ
+173 DQLDNTLR
-181 HKRRICIKN
+181 HERRKCIKT
-190 LEEKITSDPY
+190 LEEKITTDPC

-250 KKYSSLFKDTKFYR
+250 KKYSTLFKDTKFYR
-264 KTMKDIDTTYK
+264 KTMKDIDTSYK
-275 TDQIDLNLKNMRTM
+275 SDQIDLNLKNMRTM
-289 EEGLLILIQKFDE
+289 KDGLLILIQKFEE

-326 QMEAKLEQNTKVGRS
+326 QIEAKLEQNTKVGRS
-341 LDNPEELDKLTTIKK
+341 LDNPEELDKLNSIKNN
-356 DFESIVKHKN
+356 FESIVKHKN

-386 NQKLIRINDFVDN
+386 NQKLIRVNDFVDN

-405 YQVYA
+405 YQVFA

-419 KLFVITGSNFNMFF
+419 KLFIITGSNFNMFF
-433 FYDPIKNQIY
+433 FYDPIKNQVY

-454 GGLIYVKYFNSILCI
+454 GGLVYVKYFNSILCI

-482 DEFNINN
+482 DDFNINN
-489 FQDDGKYNGSKYHKD
+489 FKDDGKYNGSKYHKE
-504 GGGNYYIKRNSIDKE
+504 GGGNYHIKRNDIKL
-519 SKGRKSGRK
+519 KTM
-528 SISKDS
+528 SKDKMSSHSKLS
-534 KSRKSISKDSQGRK
+534 KSLSKDKDKDTLKRSRAKKQTVLVGSRSRK
-548 SISKDS
+548 NLDDSKNMSLSKDLS
-554 ARKSISKD
+554 A
-562 SARKSISK
+562 
-570 DSARKSISK
+570 
-579 DSLARKSISKD
+579 
-590 SARKSISKDS
+590 
-600 ARKSISKDSKSR
+600 SR
-612 KSKSKDRK
+612 
-620 SISRG
+620 
-625 RKSVAVGQIKGLNK
+625 
-639 DMTVTRSSKKSK
+639 TSKKSK
-651 TKRDKSHSHSK
+651 TRREVSHSHSK
-662 DKSKEE
+662 DKSKDD
-668 SKNTE
+668 SKDAI
-673 SKNKKSYDTQSHK
+673 SRHSNKKSTHRSRDTKSHK
-686 SNKSKHSKHSRHTKD
+686 SVLIRSRSKD
-701 KQPQN
+701 KQAQN
-706 LDYLRDDKLY
+706 VDYLKEDKLV

-752 LDTIEKIDLREPENK
+752 LDSVEKIDLREPENK
-767 WQIIKYEN
+767 WQVIKYQN
-775 PCNLDLHL
+775 PCKLNLRL
-783 ASTSVC
+783 ASMGVC
-789 YAGVDEIYILGGS
+789 YGGVDEIYILGGS
-802 IHDTPTDQIIK
+802 INDTPTDQIIK
-813 YNFKQNAFFM
+813 YNFKQNAFFL
-823 TEMKIPGMREND
+823 TEMTIPGIRENE

>member
-1 MSDEVDSKKI
+1 MSEEPDSKKI
-11 SVVYKFENFTR
+11 SVIYKFENFTR
-22 EAEVNKLGTLRDIRK
+22 EAQVNKFGTIRDIRK
-37 VLEKQLNLSVKQMN
+37 VLEKQINLSVKQMN
-51 MIYHNNN
+51 IIYHNNN

-71 FGDVNEIIL
+71 FGDVDELIL

-98 AFAQSISPANNKNKR
+98 AFAQSAPPVNSKSKR

-168 DISPL
+168 EISPL

-190 LEEKITSDPY
+190 LEEKITKDPC

-264 KTMKDIDTTYK
+264 KTMKDIDATYK

-289 EEGLLILIQKFDE
+289 EDGLLILIQKFEE

-320 NQTFIA
+320 NQTFIS

-356 DFESIVKHKN
+356 DFDTIVKHKN

-386 NQKLIRINDFVDN
+386 NQKLIRVNDFVDN

-405 YQVYA
+405 YQVFA

-454 GGLIYVKYFNSILCI
+454 GGLVYVKYFNSILCI

-489 FQDDGKYNGSKYHKD
+489 FQDDGKYNGSKYHKE
-504 GGGNYYIKRNSIDKE
+504 GGGNYFIKRHSKVSSKRRESNSKDL
-519 SKGRKSGRK
+519 
-528 SISKDS
+528 SISNS
-534 KSRKSISKDSQGRK
+534 KSLSKDKDKMSKNSKISSQ
-548 SISKDS
+548 
-554 ARKSISKD
+554 
-562 SARKSISK
+562 
-570 DSARKSISK
+570 
-579 DSLARKSISKD
+579 
-590 SARKSISKDS
+590 
-600 ARKSISKDSKSR
+600 
-612 KSKSKDRK
+612 RK

-625 RKSVAVGQIKGLNK
+625 RKSVAISRDESKSISK
-639 DMTVTRSSKKSK
+639 DISQSRTSKKYK
-651 TKRDKSHSHSK
+651 TRKETSHSHSHSQSK
-662 DKSKEE
+662 DKNVEE
-668 SKNTE
+668 SKNTIE
-673 SKNKKSYDTQSHK
+673 
-686 SNKSKHSKHSRHTKD
+686 SKHSKRKSIQHDTKSHKSSKHTKD

-706 LDYLRDDKLY
+706 LDYQKDDKLF

-752 LDTIEKIDLREPENK
+752 LDSIEKIDLREPDNK

-775 PCNLDLHL
+775 PCKLDLHL
-783 ASTSVC
+783 ASASVC

-813 YNFKQNAFFM
+813 YNFKQNAFFL
-823 TEMKIPGMREND
+823 TEMTIPGLRENE

-874 YNIRNFK
+874 YNIRSFK

>member
-1 MSDEVDSKKI
+1 MSEEPNSKKI
-11 SVVYKFENFTR
+11 SVIYKFENFTR
-22 EAEVNKLGTLRDIRK
+22 EAEVNKFGTLRDIRK
-37 VLEKQLNLSVKQMN
+37 VLEKQINLSVKQMN

-80 ELKYKDFVED
+80 EMKYKDFVED

-98 AFAQSISPANNKNKR
+98 AFAQATIPDDKKSKR

-118 KSLRNNEDYVPEI
+118 KSLRNKEDYVPEI
-131 KDRKV
+131 KERKV

-168 DISPL
+168 EISPL

-190 LEEKITSDPY
+190 LEEKITTDPY

-275 TDQIDLNLKNMRTM
+275 SDQIDLNLKNMRTM
-289 EEGLLILIQKFDE
+289 EDGLLILVQKFEE

-320 NQTFIA
+320 NQTFIS
-326 QMEAKLEQNTKVGRS
+326 QIEAKVEQNTKVGRS

-356 DFESIVKHKN
+356 DFDTIVKHKN

-386 NQKLIRINDFVDN
+386 NQKLIRVNDFIDN

-405 YQVYA
+405 YQVFA

-419 KLFVITGSNFNMFF
+419 KLFIITGSNFNMFF

-489 FQDDGKYNGSKYHKD
+489 FKDDGKYNGSKYHKD
-504 GGGNYYIKRNSIDKE
+504 GGGNYFIKRNSKISNRRRE
-519 SKGRKSGRK
+519 SKSNSK
-528 SISKDS
+528 SKDLSVSNS
-534 KSRKSISKDSQGRK
+534 KSLSKNKDK
-548 SISKDS
+548 DYDKASKMS
-554 ARKSISKD
+554 
-562 SARKSISK
+562 
-570 DSARKSISK
+570 
-579 DSLARKSISKD
+579 
-590 SARKSISKDS
+590 
-600 ARKSISKDSKSR
+600 
-612 KSKSKDRK
+612 KSKSKARPRGRN
-620 SISRG
+620 SVAISRDES
-625 RKSVAVGQIKGLNK
+625 KSLSK
-639 DMTVTRSSKKSK
+639 DFSMSRTSKKYK
-651 TKRDKSHSHSK
+651 TKKEASHSHSK
-662 DKSKEE
+662 NKRTEE
-668 SKNTE
+668 SKNTIE
-673 SKNKKSYDTQSHK
+673 SGNTNKKSKNNEKKSNYDTKSRKSSHHDTK
-686 SNKSKHSKHSRHTKD
+686 SRKSSHRDTKSRKSSRYDTKSKKSHHHSKD

-706 LDYLRDDKLY
+706 LDYLNYLKDDKLY

-775 PCNLDLHL
+775 PSKLDLHL
-783 ASTSVC
+783 ASMSVC

-813 YNFKQNAFFM
+813 YNFKQNAFFL
-823 TEMKIPGMREND
+823 TEMTIPGIRENE
-835 YFRFWEESSFVPL
+835 YFRFWEESTFVPL

>member
-1 MSDEVDSKKI
+1 MSEEPNSKKI
-11 SVVYKFENFTR
+11 SVIYKFENFTR
-22 EAEVNKLGTLRDIRK
+22 EAEVNKFGTLRDIRK
-37 VLEKQLNLSVKQMN
+37 VLEKQINLSVKQMN

-80 ELKYKDFVED
+80 EMKYKDFVED

-98 AFAQSISPANNKNKR
+98 AFAQATIPDDKKSKR

-118 KSLRNNEDYVPEI
+118 KSLRNKEDYVPEI
-131 KDRKV
+131 KERKV

-168 DISPL
+168 EISPL

-190 LEEKITSDPY
+190 LEEKITTDPY

-275 TDQIDLNLKNMRTM
+275 SDQIDLNLKNMRTM
-289 EEGLLILIQKFDE
+289 EDGLLILVQKFEE

-320 NQTFIA
+320 NQTFIS
-326 QMEAKLEQNTKVGRS
+326 QIEAKVEQNTKVGRS

-356 DFESIVKHKN
+356 DFDTIVKHKN

-386 NQKLIRINDFVDN
+386 NQKLIRVNDFIDN

-405 YQVYA
+405 YQVFA

-419 KLFVITGSNFNMFF
+419 KLFIITGSNFNMFF

-489 FQDDGKYNGSKYHKD
+489 FKDDGKYNGSKYHKD
-504 GGGNYYIKRNSIDKE
+504 GGGNYFIKRNSKISNIRRE
-519 SKGRKSGRK
+519 SKSNSK
-528 SISKDS
+528 SKDLSVSNS
-534 KSRKSISKDSQGRK
+534 KSLSKNKDK
-548 SISKDS
+548 DYDKASKMS
-554 ARKSISKD
+554 
-562 SARKSISK
+562 
-570 DSARKSISK
+570 
-579 DSLARKSISKD
+579 
-590 SARKSISKDS
+590 
-600 ARKSISKDSKSR
+600 
-612 KSKSKDRK
+612 KSKSKARPRGRN
-620 SISRG
+620 SVAISRDES
-625 RKSVAVGQIKGLNK
+625 KSLSK
-639 DMTVTRSSKKSK
+639 DFSMSRTSKKYK
-651 TKRDKSHSHSK
+651 TRKEASHSHSK
-662 DKSKEE
+662 NKRTEE
-668 SKNTE
+668 SKNTIE
-673 SKNKKSYDTQSHK
+673 SGNTNKKSKNNEKKSNYDTKSRKSSHHDTK
-686 SNKSKHSKHSRHTKD
+686 SRKSSHRDTKSRKSSRYDTKSKKSHHHSKD
-701 KQPQN
+701 KQPHN
-706 LDYLRDDKLY
+706 SDYLKDDKLY

-775 PCNLDLHL
+775 PSKLDLHL
-783 ASTSVC
+783 ASMSVC

-813 YNFKQNAFFM
+813 YNFKQNAFFL
-823 TEMKIPGMREND
+823 TEMTIPGIRENE
-835 YFRFWEESSFVPL
+835 YFRFWEESTFVPL

>member
-1 MSDEVDSKKI
+1 MTSEVENKKI

-22 EAEVNKLGTLRDIRK
+22 EAEVNKFGTLRDIRK
-37 VLEKQLNLSVKQMN
+37 VLEKQINLSVKQMN
-51 MIYHNNN
+51 MIYRNNN
-58 IMNVSESTKIYNY
+58 IMNISESTKIYNY
-71 FGDVNEIIL
+71 FGDVSEIIL

-98 AFAQSISPANNKNKR
+98 AFAQSGAPVKKDNKK
-113 KMKHL
+113 KIKHL
-118 KSLRNNEDYVPEI
+118 KSLKNNENYVPEI

-168 DISPL
+168 EISPL

-181 HKRRICIKN
+181 HKRRILIKN

-213 KVSVIDKQFDDL
+213 KISVIDKQFEDL

-275 TDQIDLNLKNMRTM
+275 SDQIDLNLKNMRTM
-289 EEGLLILIQKFDE
+289 EDGLLILIQKFDE

-320 NQTFIA
+320 NQTFVSQI
-326 QMEAKLEQNTKVGRS
+326 EAKLEQNTKVGKA
-341 LDNPEELDKLTTIKK
+341 LDNPDELDKLNEIKN
-356 DFESIVKHKN
+356 DFETIVKHKN

-386 NQKLIRINDFVDN
+386 NQKLIRVNDFVDN

-405 YQVYA
+405 YQVFA

-419 KLFVITGSNFNMFF
+419 KLFIITGSNFNMFF

-482 DEFNINN
+482 DDFNINN

-504 GGGNYYIKRNSIDKE
+504 GGGNYHIKKNLNKRA
-519 SKGRKSGRK
+519 SKASNIRY
-528 SISKDS
+528 SISKDKSIEKDKESPKKSTISSGITKSLSKEKDTISKNSKITKKSHMKRNSFES
-534 KSRKSISKDSQGRK
+534 KSRRSISKENLSN
-548 SISKDS
+548 
-554 ARKSISKD
+554 
-562 SARKSISK
+562 
-570 DSARKSISK
+570 
-579 DSLARKSISKD
+579 
-590 SARKSISKDS
+590 
-600 ARKSISKDSKSR
+600 SR
-612 KSKSKDRK
+612 
-620 SISRG
+620 
-625 RKSVAVGQIKGLNK
+625 
-639 DMTVTRSSKKSK
+639 MSKKSK
-651 TKRDKSHSHSK
+651 TRRDVSHSHSK
-662 DKSKEE
+662 SKEE
-668 SKNTE
+668 SQNRH
-673 SKNKKSYDTQSHK
+673 SKDKSLDKSTK
-686 SNKSKHSKHSRHTKD
+686 SNKKM
-701 KQPQN
+701 PEN
-706 LDYLRDDKLY
+706 LDYLKDKY
-716 WEEFPELNYARN
+716 NWEEFPELNYARN

-734 HNDYYLYVFFGY
+734 HNDYYLYTFFGY

-752 LDTIEKIDLREPENK
+752 LDSVEKIDLREPENK
-767 WQIIKYEN
+767 WEVIKYQN
-775 PCNLDLHL
+775 PSKLNLHL
-783 ASTSVC
+783 ASMSVC

-802 IHDTPTDQIIK
+802 IHDTPTDQILK
-813 YNFKQNAFFM
+813 YNFKQNAFFL
-823 TEMKIPGMREND
+823 TEMTIPGIRENE